1 MKPYGVIIVVIKP
14 LWQHRTTVVAA
25 FAHCSYPTNKT
36 LFQDFYNWWKETGEQ
51 KQDNANLCKTK
62 WSGSEKQ
69 QLNIYKQAWIHSGFH
84 WKSVRFLKDK
94 IYFTKNETFQVELVL
109 ISFLNDSETQNFGEL
124 KSKKFPK
131 GEHGPDPP

>member
-36 LFQDFYNWWKETGEQ
+36 VFQDFYNWWKETGEQ

-69 QLNIYKQAWIHSGFH
+69 QLNIIQAG
-84 WKSVRFLKDK
+84 VDPLRFPLK
-94 IYFTKNETFQVELVL
+94 
-109 ISFLNDSETQNFGEL
+109 ISQIF
-124 KSKKFPK
+124 KR
-131 GEHGPDPP
+131 